1 MRSVNSNWFECK
13 VQYDTVTENGSNK
26 KVSELYAVDAV
37 SFTEAEKIMIDE
49 MSYYIK
55 GDFEVSDIKKAKYK
69 EVFFSDIESADR
81 YYKVKLQFIT
91 IDEKTAKEKRTNVM
105 YLVQAENIK
114 DALKN
119 LDEVMKTSLSDY
131 ESVEIK
137 ETKIFDAIEY
147 RERNSTRKDV

>member
-49 MSYYIK
+49 MSCYIK

>member
-1 MRSVNSNWFECK
+1 
-13 VQYDTVTENGSNK
+13 
-26 KVSELYAVDAV
+26 
-37 SFTEAEKIMIDE
+37 
-49 MSYYIK
+49 
-55 GDFEVSDIKKAKYK
+55 
-69 EVFFSDIESADR
+69 
-81 YYKVKLQFIT
+81 
-91 IDEKTAKEKRTNVM
+91 M